1 MIHIFAD
8 VIQAELSIP
17 CSALSGANIADEVA
31 REAFSET
38 TIGCRDAADGQR
50 WWELFH
56 TSHFRVQITDDVRG
70 VSLCGAL
77 KNVVAV
83 AAGFV
88 DGLGWG
94 SNAKAA
100 VMRIGMLEMKKFSM
114 EVSPVRK
121 GRKEEPLMSSLVL

>member
-1 MIHIFAD
+1 M
-8 VIQAELSIP
+8 
-17 CSALSGANIADEVA
+17 
-31 REAFSET
+31 
-38 TIGCRDAADGQR
+38 
-50 WWELFH
+50 
-56 TSHFRVQITDDVRG
+56 
-70 VSLCGAL
+70 CGAL